1 MNTAEIT
8 ACMARIAGNYPHF
21 HPTDEMVLL
30 WQEAFATTPA
40 MTVMPA
46 LGEWINT
53 EEYPPTIAGIRS
65 KMRENASAQARELA
79 WTSRPEPNEVYLDFA
94 TGRAIA
100 AAAYERDCQ
109 EQGKEPNWHYFD
121 RAIGGAV

>member
-1 MNTAEIT
+1 MSVLS
-8 ACMARIAGNYPHF
+8 GNYPHLTV
-21 HPTDEMVLL
+21 TDEMVLL
-30 WQEAFATTPA
+30 WANAFATEQAHVVTG
-40 MTVMPA
+40 A
-46 LGEWINT
+46 LHAWIQS

-79 WTSRPEPNEVYLDFA
+79 WTSRPEPEETYLDFA